1 MNIPV
6 TRILAVS
13 GLLLLA
19 ACTSQPAGIANPPI
33 PTLESPASGSS
44 SAEPSTPSVGDP
56 VSAVPQPP
64 APSAEPPAPPQ
75 QPEQPQPVANGA
87 ECKAADLKLGVG
99 QSEGAAG
106 TVYRSV
112 LFTNKSNRSCTIQ
125 GFPGVSYVTGD
136 DGHQVGPA
144 AVRVGAKGAVITLS
158 PGATAQAPVGFT
170 QVRNF
175 DSAACKP
182 TPVKGLRIYPPHD
195 TASMF
200 LPMDGTGCA
209 GNPPGQQ
216 LSVKTVQKA

>member
-1 MNIPV
+1 MNVPL

-19 ACTSQPAGIANPPI
+19 ACTSQPTGIANPPI
-33 PTLESPASGSS
+33 PTLESTTPGSAPPS
-44 SAEPSTPSVGDP
+44 SAPSVGDP
-56 VSAVPQPP
+56 VSSAPEPP
-64 APSAEPPAPPQ
+64 APSAEPPAPPPQ
-75 QPEQPQPVANGA
+75 QPQPIASSA

-112 LFTNKSNRSCTIQ
+112 LFTNKGNRSCTIQ

-144 AVRVGAKGAVITLS
+144 AVRVGAKGAVITLA

-175 DSAACKP
+175 DPAACKP
-182 TPVKGLRIYPPHD
+182 TSVKGLRIYPPHD

-216 LSVKTVQKA
+216 LSVKTVQKD